1 MRPKSI
7 PLLGCAL
14 WLAACSTTPPYQ
26 APSVPSAAAFKETGL
41 WQAANPQAAAVPDD
55 WWLLFADP
63 VLNRLQTQVGH
74 NPNLLASAAQIRVA
88 QAALGSSRAAL
99 SPTLGAG
106 LAATR
111 SASPTSAAANNVTL
125 TGSASWELDLWGRL
139 SGTVDASQAR
149 LQASQDD
156 LAAAR
161 LSLQATVAQSYFSL
175 RAAEA
180 QSTLLERTVQA
191 YQKSL
196 DLTRNR
202 YQGGVAS
209 AADVAQAE
217 TQLKTAAAQRVDADS
232 SRAQLEH
239 ALAVLLG
246 LAPSDFSLPRTA
258 TLPAT
263 PDVPEQLPA
272 RLLERRPDIAAAE
285 RRVAAAY
292 AQIGVAQAA
301 FFPAL
306 TLSASAGYKG
316 SSLANL
322 VSAPNLLWSVGPA
335 LALAA
340 FDGGLRQSNVDSA
353 RASTDAATASYRQTV
368 LTALQEVEDNLV
380 VAGSL
385 QQEAAL
391 QAEALAAANRSL
403 EIVKNQYQSGTVGY
417 LNVVAAQA
425 TALASERSLLD
436 VQNRR
441 LAATNQLLKNIAGRW
456 NAPA

>member
-1 MRPKSI
+1 MLPRCLS
-7 PLLGCAL
+7 PLSCLACAL
-14 WLAACSTTPPYQ
+14 LLAACSSTPPYQ
-26 APSVPSAAAFKETGL
+26 APAAPTPVAFKEAGV
-41 WQAANPQAAAVPDD
+41 WQAANPQAAEVPDA
-55 WWLLFADP
+55 WWQLYNDP
-63 VLNRLQTQVGH
+63 VLNDLQNQVEA
-74 NPNLLASAAQIRVA
+74 NQDLLGSAAQVRVA

-99 SPTLGAG
+99 SPTLGTG
-106 LAATR
+106 LSASR
-111 SASPTSAAANNVTL
+111 SASPTSPASNSIAL

-156 LAAAR
+156 LAAAH
-161 LSLQATVAQSYFSL
+161 LSLQASVAQTYFSL

-180 QSTLLERTVQA
+180 QAALLDSTLQA
-191 YQKSL
+191 YQRSL
-196 DLTRNR
+196 DLTQNR
-202 YQGGVAS
+202 YRSGVAS
-209 AADVAQAE
+209 AADVAQAQN
-217 TQLKTAAAQRVDADS
+217 QLMAAAAQLVESES

-246 LAPSDFSLPRTA
+246 QAPASFQLARTA
-258 TLPAT
+258 ALPT
-263 PDVPEQLPA
+263 PPEVPELLPA

-292 AQIGVAQAA
+292 AQIGVARAA

-306 TLSASAGYKG
+306 TLSASAGYRG
-316 SSLANL
+316 SSLASL
-322 VSAPNLLWSVGPA
+322 VSAPNLLWSLGPA
-335 LALAA
+335 LALTV

-380 VAGSL
+380 LAGSL

-391 QAEALAAANRSL
+391 QAEAVAAAQRAL
-403 EIVKNQYQSGTVGY
+403 EIVNNQYQSGTVSY
-417 LNVVAAQA
+417 LNVVTAQA
-425 TALASERSLLD
+425 SVLSGQRSLLD

-456 NAPA
+456 

>member
-1 MRPKSI
+1 M
-7 PLLGCAL
+7 PLKLTSLAAL
-14 WLAACSTTPPYQ
+14 LLLTACSTTPPYQ
-26 APSVPSAAAFKETGL
+26 PPATAVPATFKETGL
-41 WQAANPQAAAVPDD
+41 WQAANPQAATVPDD
-55 WWLLFADP
+55 WWLLFNDP
-63 VLNRLQTQVGH
+63 VLNRLQAQVGQ
-74 NPNLLASAAQIRVA
+74 NQNLLASAAQIRVA
-88 QAALGSSRAAL
+88 QAALGNSRAAL

-111 SASPTSAAANNVTL
+111 SASPTSPAGNSVAL
-125 TGSASWELDLWGRL
+125 TGNASWELDLWGRL
-139 SGTVDASQAR
+139 SGAVSGNQAR
-149 LQASQDD
+149 VQASQDD

-161 LSLQATVAQSYFSL
+161 LSLQATVAQTYFSL
-175 RAAEA
+175 RATEA
-180 QSTLLERTVQA
+180 QSALLERSVQA
-191 YQKSL
+191 YLRSL
-196 DLTRNR
+196 QLTQNR

-209 AADVAQAE
+209 ANDVAQAQ
-217 TQLKTAAAQRVDADS
+217 TQLKTTSAQRIESDS

-246 LAPSDFSLPRTA
+246 MAPSAFSLPRTA
-258 TLPAT
+258 MLPAT
-263 PDVPEQLPA
+263 PEIPDQLPA

-301 FFPAL
+301 FFPAF
-306 TLSASAGYKG
+306 TLSASTGYKG

-322 VSAPNLLWSVGPA
+322 VNAPNLLWSVGPA

-340 FDGGLRQSNVDSA
+340 FDGGLRQSTVDSA

-385 QQEAAL
+385 QQEAVL
-391 QAEALAAANRSL
+391 QAESLAAANRSL
-403 EIVKNQYQSGTVGY
+403 EIVKNQYQSGTVSY
-417 LNVVAAQA
+417 LNVVMAQA
-425 TALASERSLLD
+425 TTLSSERSLLD

-456 NAPA
+456 DAP